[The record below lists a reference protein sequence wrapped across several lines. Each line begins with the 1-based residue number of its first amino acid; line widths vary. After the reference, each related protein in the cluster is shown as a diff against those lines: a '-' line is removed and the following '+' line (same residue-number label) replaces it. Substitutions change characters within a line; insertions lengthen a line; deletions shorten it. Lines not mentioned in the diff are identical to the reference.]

1 MTNPSIAFQLHIAD
15 SSSSLN
21 SSFLCFLL
29 IMNICHHY
37 YRMSLIHQPGCYQC
51 FYYLQAIAD
60 CSAMAELMWC
70 GVLFSSD
77 LLW

>member
-37 YRMSLIHQPGCYQC
+37 YRMSLIHQP
-51 FYYLQAIAD
+51 AD
-60 CSAMAELMWC
+60 CSDMAELMWR